1 MKKIIAVLLCLV
13 LAAASVLALAEDAG
27 DKAYV
32 IEKAIRVFLVS
43 NFNDQKILNLIN
55 NNKVP
60 VTMVSPNEMNKMS
73 NNGVHQGV
81 AAELKPYQTVSL
93 EEIILKAKKK
103 DKKIIVML
111 DGIEDPHNLGAIL
124 RSADVFEA
132 SGIILPKH
140 NSVSLNAT
148 VAKTSAGAINYVPVA
163 VVNNLNQAISKLKEE
178 GYWVVAT
185 DGSAEISYSSIKY
198 DFPVVVVIGSEG
210 KGVSPLVLKNSDYI
224 VKIPQFGHVNSLN
237 ASVAAGILLAEVHKS
252 NI

>member
-1 MKKIIAVLLCLV
+1 MNNKETNLIYGKNP
-13 LAAASVLALAEDAG
+13 
-27 DKAYV
+27 V
-32 IEKAIRVFLVS
+32 IEAINAKKALRVFLVS
-43 NFNDQKILNLIN
+43 NFNDQKILSLIK
-55 NNKVP
+55 NNKIAISN
-60 VTMVSPNEMNKMS
+60 VSPNEMDKMC
-73 NNGVHQGV
+73 NGGVHQGV

-93 EEIILKAKKK
+93 EEIIIKAKKK
-103 DKKIIVML
+103 EKKIIVML

-132 SGIILPKH
+132 SGIVLPKH

-163 VVNNLNQAISKLKEE
+163 VVNNLNQAIKTLKEE
-178 GYWVVAT
+178 GYWVVST
-185 DGSAEISYSSIKY
+185 DGSAQISYSSLKY

-210 KGVSPLVLKNSDYI
+210 KGISSLVLKNSDYI

>member
-1 MKKIIAVLLCLV
+1 MNKELNLIYGKNP
-13 LAAASVLALAEDAG
+13 
-27 DKAYV
+27 V
-32 IEKAIRVFLVS
+32 IEAIRAGKALKVYAV
-43 NFNDQKILNLIN
+43 NAFNDQKIINLVKENHLN
-55 NNKVP
+55 
-60 VTMVSPNEMNKMS
+60 MVYISPNEMDKMCG
-73 NNGVHQGV
+73 GVHQGV

-93 EEIILKAKKK
+93 EEIIHIAKNKT
-103 DKKIIVML
+103 KKIIVML
-111 DGIEDPHNLGAIL
+111 DNISDPHNLGAII

-132 SGIILPKH
+132 AGIILPKH

-163 VVNNLNQAISKLKEE
+163 VVNNLNQAIKTLKDE
-178 GYWVVAT
+178 GYWIVST
-185 DGSAEISYSSIKY
+185 DGSADISYSSIKY

-210 KGVSPLVLKNSDYI
+210 KGVSSLVLKNSDYI

>member
-1 MKKIIAVLLCLV
+1 MNKEINLIYGKNP
-13 LAAASVLALAEDAG
+13 
-27 DKAYV
+27 V
-32 IEKAIRVFLVS
+32 IEAIKAKKALKVFVVNS
-43 NFNDQKILNLIN
+43 FNDQKILSLVKENHLNI
-55 NNKVP
+55 
-60 VTMVSPNEMNKMS
+60 VSITPNEMDKMC
-73 NNGVHQGV
+73 NGVHQGI

-93 EEIILKAKKK
+93 EEIIYKAKKK
-103 DKKIIVML
+103 EKKIIVML

-163 VVNNLNQAISKLKEE
+163 VVNNLNQAIKTLKEE
-178 GYWVVAT
+178 GYWVVST
-185 DGSAEISYSSIKY
+185 DGSATISYFSIKY

-210 KGVSPLVLKNSDYI
+210 KGISSLVLKNSDYI

>member
-1 MKKIIAVLLCLV
+1 MKDINLV
-13 LAAASVLALAEDAG
+13 YG
-27 DKAYV
+27 KNPV
-32 IEKAIRVFLVS
+32 IEAIRARKALKVFIVN
-43 NFNDQKILNLIN
+43 NFNDQKILSLIKDN
-55 NNKVP
+55 HLNV
-60 VTMVSPNEMNKMS
+60 VYVSPNEMDKMAD
-73 NNGVHQGV
+73 NGVHQGI

-93 EEIILKAKKK
+93 EEIIAKAKKK
-103 DKKIIVML
+103 EKKIIVML

-163 VVNNLNQAISKLKEE
+163 VVNNLNQAIKTLKDE
-178 GYWVVAT
+178 GYWIVST
-185 DGSAEISYSSIKY
+185 DGSATISYSSIKY

-210 KGVSPLVLKNSDYI
+210 KGVSSLVLKNSDYI

-237 ASVAAGILLAEVHKS
+237 ASVAAGILLAEVHKT

>member
-1 MKKIIAVLLCLV
+1 MGRDVNLIYGKNP
-13 LAAASVLALAEDAG
+13 
-27 DKAYV
+27 V
-32 IEKAIRVFLVS
+32 IEAIRARKALKVFLVN
-43 NFNDQKILNLIN
+43 NFSDQKILNLIKEN
-55 NNKVP
+55 RLNIVYI
-60 VTMVSPNEMNKMS
+60 SPNEMDKMC
-73 NNGVHQGV
+73 NGVHQGV

-93 EEIILKAKKK
+93 EEIIHKAKNKE
-103 DKKIIVML
+103 KKIIVML

-163 VVNNLNQAISKLKEE
+163 IVNNLNLAIKTLKEG
-178 GYWVVAT
+178 GYWIVST

>member
-1 MKKIIAVLLCLV
+1 MSKEINLIYGKNP
-13 LAAASVLALAEDAG
+13 
-27 DKAYV
+27 V
-32 IEKAIRVFLVS
+32 IEAIRAKKALKVFATNS
-43 NFNDQKILNLIN
+43 FSDQKILNLIKEN
-55 NNKVP
+55 RLN
-60 VTMVSPNEMNKMS
+60 MVSISPNEMDKMC
-73 NNGVHQGV
+73 NGVHQGV

-93 EEIILKAKKK
+93 EEIIYKAKNKE
-103 DKKIIVML
+103 KKIIVML

-178 GYWVVAT
+178 GYWIVST
-185 DGSAEISYSSIKY
+185 DGSAEISYSSLKY
-198 DFPVVVVIGSEG
+198 DFPVVVVVGSEG
-210 KGVSPLVLKNSDYI
+210 RGVSSLVLKNSDYI

>member
-1 MKKIIAVLLCLV
+1 MMKEVNLIYGKNP
-13 LAAASVLALAEDAG
+13 
-27 DKAYV
+27 V
-32 IEKAIRVFLVS
+32 IEALRAKKALKVFIVN
-43 NFNDQKILNLIN
+43 NFSDQKIIN
-55 NNKVP
+55 IIKESG
-60 VTMVSPNEMNKMS
+60 VSVSNIAPQEMEKMC
-73 NNGVHQGV
+73 NGVHQGI

-93 EEIILKAKKK
+93 EEIIYKAKNKG
-103 DKKIIVML
+103 KKIIVML
-111 DGIEDPHNLGAIL
+111 DNISDPHNLGAII

-132 SGIILPKH
+132 AGIILPKH

-163 VVNNLNQAISKLKEE
+163 VVNNLNQAIKTLKEE
-178 GYWVVAT
+178 GYWIVST

>member
-1 MKKIIAVLLCLV
+1 MGRDVNLIYGKNP
-13 LAAASVLALAEDAG
+13 
-27 DKAYV
+27 V
-32 IEKAIRVFLVS
+32 IEAIRARKALKVFLVN
-43 NFNDQKILNLIN
+43 NFSDQKILNLIKEN
-55 NNKVP
+55 HLNVAYI
-60 VTMVSPNEMNKMS
+60 SPNEMDKMC
-73 NNGVHQGV
+73 NGVHQGV

-93 EEIILKAKKK
+93 EEIIYKAKNKQ
-103 DKKIIVML
+103 KKIIVML

-163 VVNNLNQAISKLKEE
+163 VVNNLNLAIKTLKEE
-178 GYWVVAT
+178 GYWVVST

-237 ASVAAGILLAEVHKS
+237 ASVAAGILFAEVHKS

>member
-1 MKKIIAVLLCLV
+1 MNKDINLIYGKNP
-13 LAAASVLALAEDAG
+13 
-27 DKAYV
+27 V
-32 IEKAIRVFLVS
+32 IEAMRAKKALKVFVVT
-43 NFNDQKILNLIN
+43 NFNDQKILSLIKEN
-55 NNKVP
+55 HLNMQFIN
-60 VTMVSPNEMNKMS
+60 PNEMDKMCD
-73 NNGVHQGV
+73 GVHQGI

-93 EEIILKAKKK
+93 EEIIYKAKNKQ
-103 DKKIIVML
+103 KKIIVML

-163 VVNNLNQAISKLKEE
+163 VVNNLNQAIKTLKDE
-178 GYWVVAT
+178 GYWIVST
-185 DGSAEISYSSIKY
+185 DGSANISYSSIKY

-210 KGVSPLVLKNSDYI
+210 KGVSSLVLKNSDYI

-252 NI
+252 NT

>member
-1 MKKIIAVLLCLV
+1 MNSKETNFIYGKNP
-13 LAAASVLALAEDAG
+13 
-27 DKAYV
+27 V
-32 IEKAIRVFLVS
+32 IEAINAKKAIRVFLVS

-60 VTMVSPNEMNKMS
+60 VSMVSPNEMNKMS

-103 DKKIIVML
+103 EKKIIVML

>member
-1 MKKIIAVLLCLV
+1 MNNKETNFIYGKNP
-13 LAAASVLALAEDAG
+13 
-27 DKAYV
+27 V
-32 IEKAIRVFLVS
+32 IEAINAKKAIKVFLVS
-43 NFNDQKILNLIN
+43 NFNDQKILSLIK
-55 NNKVP
+55 NNKVA
-60 VTMVSPNEMNKMS
+60 VSTISPHEMDKMS
-73 NNGVHQGV
+73 NGGVHQGI

-163 VVNNLNQAISKLKEE
+163 VVNNLNQAIQTLKEE
-178 GYWVVAT
+178 GYWIVST
-185 DGSAEISYSSIKY
+185 DGSATISYSSIKY

-210 KGVSPLVLKNSDYI
+210 KGVSSLVLKNSDYI

-237 ASVAAGILLAEVHKS
+237 ASVAAGILLAEVHKT

>member
-1 MKKIIAVLLCLV
+1 MNKDINLIYGKNP
-13 LAAASVLALAEDAG
+13 
-27 DKAYV
+27 V
-32 IEKAIRVFLVS
+32 IEAIRARKALKVFVVN
-43 NFNDQKILNLIN
+43 NFNDQKIINLIKEN
-55 NNKVP
+55 RVAVVN
-60 VTMVSPNEMNKMS
+60 VSPLEMEKMCD
-73 NNGVHQGV
+73 GVHQGI

-93 EEIILKAKKK
+93 EEIIVKAKKK
-103 DKKIIVML
+103 EKKIIVML
-111 DGIEDPHNLGAIL
+111 DNISDPHNLGAIL

-140 NSVSLNAT
+140 NSVTLNAT

-163 VVNNLNQAISKLKEE
+163 VVNNLNQAIKELKEE

-185 DGSAEISYSSIKY
+185 DGSAEISYSSLKY

-210 KGVSPLVLKNSDYI
+210 KGVSPLVLKNSDYV

-252 NI
+252 KSNT

>member
-1 MKKIIAVLLCLV
+1 MNNKETNFIYGKNP
-13 LAAASVLALAEDAG
+13 
-27 DKAYV
+27 V
-32 IEKAIRVFLVS
+32 IEAINAKKAIRVFLVS

-60 VTMVSPNEMNKMS
+60 VTMVSPSEMNKMS

>member
-1 MKKIIAVLLCLV
+1 MKDTNLIYGKNPVIEAINAKKALKVF
-13 LAAASVLALAEDAG
+13 LAA
-27 DKAYV
+27 
-32 IEKAIRVFLVS
+32 
-43 NFNDQKILNLIN
+43 NFNDQKILALIK
-55 NNKVP
+55 NNKVA
-60 VTMVSPNEMNKMS
+60 VQTVSPNEMEKMA
-73 NNGVHQGV
+73 NGGVHQGI

-93 EEIILKAKKK
+93 QEIVAKAKKK
-103 DKKIIVML
+103 EKKIIVML

-132 SGIILPKH
+132 SGIVLPKH

-163 VVNNLNQAISKLKEE
+163 VVNNLNQAIKELKEE

-185 DGSAEISYSSIKY
+185 DGSATISYSSLKY
-198 DFPVVVVIGSEG
+198 DFPVVIVIGSEG
-210 KGVSPLVLKNSDYI
+210 KGVSSLVLKNSDYI

-252 NI
+252 NS

>member
-1 MKKIIAVLLCLV
+1 MKDLNLIYGKNP
-13 LAAASVLALAEDAG
+13 
-27 DKAYV
+27 V
-32 IEKAIRVFLVS
+32 IEAIRAKKAIKIFVVN
-43 NFNDQKILNLIN
+43 NFNDQKILSLIN
-55 NNKVP
+55 DNHLT
-60 VTMVSPNEMNKMS
+60 VTSISSNEMDRMC
-73 NNGVHQGV
+73 NGVHQGI

-93 EEIILKAKKK
+93 EEIIYKAKNKE
-103 DKKIIVML
+103 KKIIVML
-111 DGIEDPHNLGAIL
+111 DNISDPHNLGAII

-132 SGIILPKH
+132 AGIILPKH

-163 VVNNLNQAISKLKEE
+163 VVNNLNQAIKTLKEE
-178 GYWVVAT
+178 GYWIVST

-198 DFPVVVVIGSEG
+198 DFPVVIVIGSEG